1 MHRHEGKHLQLLI
14 EFPSHLQVVE
24 VRSVKVEFLC
34 QISRKVTNKLLQ
46 RQKCIMKEKLLSQ
59 YICRSSEVMI
69 RNC

>member
-1 MHRHEGKHLQLLI
+1 MHRHEGKHSQLLI

-46 RQKCIMKEKLLSQ
+46 RQKRIMKEKLLFAGVVKS
-59 YICRSSEVMI
+59 
-69 RNC
+69 